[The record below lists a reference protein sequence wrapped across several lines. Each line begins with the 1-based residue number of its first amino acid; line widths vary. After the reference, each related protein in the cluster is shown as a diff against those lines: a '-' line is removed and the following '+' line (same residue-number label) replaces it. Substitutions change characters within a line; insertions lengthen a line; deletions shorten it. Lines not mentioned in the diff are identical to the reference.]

1 MGSTNTPNLGIF
13 SETLEVYHIVA
24 IGTYHYHPIIHQNP
38 RTRSQQSQWYDR
50 SQVIHDNARPPAA
63 TVPVTI
69 IQNPAATRSIFQVE
83 TDMTPLVQ
91 SPSANVPLCTSSFY
105 TFFYNLP
112 DNTLPIEVIRQAVE
126 SGKLSITCTVSYD
139 THKKIGK
146 GQWSLSTN
154 KKLYTGSTPVLEES
168 KQ

>member
-1 MGSTNTPNLGIF
+1 MTDHKSSMT
-13 SETLEVYHIVA
+13 TLDLRQLPYQSPS
-24 IGTYHYHPIIHQNP
+24 Y
-38 RTRSQQSQWYDR
+38 RTRQQPDQFFR
-50 SQVIHDNARPPAA
+50 SRQ
-63 TVPVTI
+63 TW
-69 IQNPAATRSIFQVE
+69 
-83 TDMTPLVQ
+83 
-91 SPSANVPLCTSSFY
+91 PSANVPLCTSSFY

-168 KQ
+168 KQRIALLSILGGMKVLAAAQLEIMTNVPLISDHNKALW